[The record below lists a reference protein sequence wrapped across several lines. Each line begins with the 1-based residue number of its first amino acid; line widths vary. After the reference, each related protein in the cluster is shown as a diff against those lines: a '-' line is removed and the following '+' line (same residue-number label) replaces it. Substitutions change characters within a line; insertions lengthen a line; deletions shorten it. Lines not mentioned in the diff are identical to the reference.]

1 MANRTNTQSKVYKQS
16 EQFVLNIFKT
26 FEDEPQ
32 KLKAFKNLFLRY
44 KKTNNNVLES
54 QMKLVDMI
62 QDFPELVRKLN
73 QLVPDEFK
81 VQEIDLPDNQLQDE
95 DEDMDINTIFAE
107 LNKRKPQKVQDL
119 INLITLIK
127 ENKNKHDENN
137 NEMFREKIFNI
148 LQDEPR
154 LYRAFIKFIGP
165 ALEPPEPDMEEEL
178 DSGRPSATNLESA
191 AEADARKKARP
202 TKPIKFDKINATKK
216 TQVQRV
222 VRKKDLETTL
232 VQVSSISVREPA
244 EPALPQTLRNE
255 MYLFEYLE
263 KNLSPEDYLD
273 LTKIIYLYAEC
284 IINPPEVFKMAK
296 PIFEGNENY
305 FSFFQEII
313 HIREPIRRKNTLLF
327 KPLNDVDF
335 KKLNCERQGSYTKIP
350 LHFPYAKNPFNSK
363 NVFYKIF

>member
-1 MANRTNTQSKVYKQS
+1 MANRANTQSKVYKQC

-32 KLKAFKNLFLRY
+32 KLKTFKNLFLRY
-44 KKTNNNVLES
+44 KKMNNNVLES

-81 VQEIDLPDNQLQDE
+81 VQELDLPDNQPE
-95 DEDMDINTIFAE
+95 EEEKDMDIKAIFAE

-119 INLITLIK
+119 INLITVIK
-127 ENKNKHDENN
+127 ENQNKQYEDSY
-137 NEMFREKIFNI
+137 EMYREKIYNI

-165 ALEPPEPDMEEEL
+165 ALYNPEPDSEEEI
-178 DSGRPSATNLESA
+178 DSGRALEANADSA
-191 AEADARKKARP
+191 AEADTRKKARP
-202 TKPIKFDKINATKK
+202 KPIKLDKINATKK

-222 VRKKDLETTL
+222 VRKKEVETTIL
-232 VQVSSISVREPA
+232 QVSTISVREPA

-263 KNLSPEDYLD
+263 KNLSPEAYLE

-284 IINPPEVFKMAK
+284 IINPHEVFKMAK

-335 KKLNCERQGSYTKIP
+335 KSNK
-350 LHFPYAKNPFNSK
+350 
-363 NVFYKIF
+363 

>member
-1 MANRTNTQSKVYKQS
+1 MANRTATQAKILKQC
-16 EQFVLNIFKT
+16 EQFVLNAFKNL
-26 FEDEPQ
+26 EDEPQ
-32 KLKAFKNLFLRY
+32 KLKAFKTLFLRY
-44 KKTNNNVLES
+44 KKMNNNVLES
-54 QMKLVDMI
+54 QMRLVDLI
-62 QDFPELVRKLN
+62 QDYPELVRKLN

-81 VQEIDLPDNQLQDE
+81 VQELDFPDNQLQDE
-95 DEDMDINTIFAE
+95 DEEMDINTIFAE

-127 ENKNKHDENN
+127 ENKNKQDENN
-137 NEMFREKIFNI
+137 YEMYRERISSI
-148 LQDEPR
+148 LQDEPK

-165 ALEPPEPDMEEEL
+165 ALEPPEGDMEEEFEAAKGQAGGA
-178 DSGRPSATNLESA
+178 DSA
-191 AEADARKKARP
+191 ADADSKKKARP
-202 TKPIKFDKINATKK
+202 TKPVRFDKINATKR

-222 VRKKDLETTL
+222 VRKKEGETSIM
-232 VQVSSISVREPA
+232 QVSTISVREPA

-263 KNLSPEDYLD
+263 KNLSPETYLE

-284 IINPPEVFKMAK
+284 IITPNEVFKMAK

-335 KKLNCERQGSYTKIP
+335 K
-350 LHFPYAKNPFNSK
+350 SK
-363 NVFYKIF
+363 DLLRLLFIIFRT